1 MYFFYIDESGTKDPE
16 VSRTKASGE
25 VVRKEHLYV
34 LTAVSIFEYR
44 WKDFEREIN
53 NIKLEL
59 SDHLFRR
66 TGTRYDLAKC
76 EVKSVWLRLPEL
88 RAKESPFLNELI
100 DKDRA
105 RLADAFYAQLVPMRM
120 HLFSVVVD
128 KRKLLGYV
136 DQDILFK
143 KAYEILLERIEHYLW
158 EFHPKHQGVIVIDD
172 SGRKENRS
180 LAMKHA
186 FIQREGNQ
194 VMRFHHIVEYP
205 MFTDSALSNG
215 IQLADLCGY
224 NVYRAFRSKDFTY
237 PYFAKMLDR
246 FYCSQRTAP
255 DKLDGLK
262 IWPEDSELV
271 EFAREGWIT
280 YKTKQPTLWGGQP
293 AKTK

>member
-16 VSRTKASGE
+16 VSSTKPDGT
-25 VVRKEHLYV
+25 VITKEHLYV
-34 LTAVSIFEYR
+34 LTAVSLFEFKWR
-44 WKDFEREIN
+44 DFEREIAN
-53 NIKLEL
+53 LKMEL
-59 SDHLFRR
+59 SDHLHRLS
-66 TGTRYDLAKC
+66 GTRYDLAKC
-76 EVKSVWLRLPEL
+76 EVKSTWLRLPSL
-88 RAKESPFLNELI
+88 RAKESPFLHALV
-100 DKDRA
+100 DKDRTRIA
-105 RLADAFYAQLVPMRM
+105 EAFYAQLTPMRM

-128 KRKLLGYV
+128 KRKLHGHV
-136 DQDILFK
+136 DHDILFK

-172 SGRKENRS
+172 TGRTENRS

-224 NVYRAFRSKDFTY
+224 NVYRAFRNKDFTY
-237 PYFAKMLDR
+237 PYFARMLDR
-246 FYCSQRTAP
+246 FYSSQRTSN

-262 IWPEDSELV
+262 VWPDDSELV
-271 EFAREGWIT
+271 EFARQGWIT
-280 YKTKQPTLWGGQP
+280 HKTKQPTLWGGQP
-293 AKTK
+293 KK